1 MRCSGNQAMNEHD
14 RNVRSAAYWL
24 RRAIRARASATRYP
38 DDGDALEN
46 IAEMYEQL
54 AERMV
59 GLGSQRFFQAR
70 TLQGMNIGLTRLPK
84 RPIDDLPR
92 LTRLTRHE
100 GEAAIRTALGLPR
113 PLCQDRE
120 MRILPSA

>member
-1 MRCSGNQAMNEHD
+1 MNEHD

-46 IAEMYEQL
+46 IAEMYEQM

-59 GLGSQRFFQAR
+59 GLGSQRLF
-70 TLQGMNIGLTRLPK
+70 
-84 RPIDDLPR
+84 
-92 LTRLTRHE
+92 
-100 GEAAIRTALGLPR
+100 
-113 PLCQDRE
+113 
-120 MRILPSA
+120 SS